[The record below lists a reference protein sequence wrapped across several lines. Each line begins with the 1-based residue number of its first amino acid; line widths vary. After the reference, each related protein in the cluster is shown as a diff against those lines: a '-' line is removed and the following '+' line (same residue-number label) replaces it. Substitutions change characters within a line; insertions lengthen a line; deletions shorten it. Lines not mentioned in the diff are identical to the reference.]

1 MGDAH
6 LVELGLDGAGVA
18 ILEEELVGDDEGALL
33 AHDGTE
39 LVESDGRGT
48 LLEVDLLGSAEP
60 QHVLTAL
67 GHSLN
72 VDQVLHPNVLGDGV
86 AAPGAAAQ
94 GQRRL
99 HAKVV

>member
-1 MGDAH
+1 MSGRNAC
-6 LVELGLDGAGVA
+6 GFSG
-18 ILEEELVGDDEGALL
+18 GDDEGALL

-39 LVESDGRGT
+39 LVEGDGRGT
-48 LLEVDLLGSAEP
+48 LLEVDLLGSEEP

-72 VDQVLHPNVLGDGV
+72 VDQVLHPHVLGDGV

-94 GQRRL
+94 GQGRCQL
-99 HAKVV
+99 KVCLLYTSRCV